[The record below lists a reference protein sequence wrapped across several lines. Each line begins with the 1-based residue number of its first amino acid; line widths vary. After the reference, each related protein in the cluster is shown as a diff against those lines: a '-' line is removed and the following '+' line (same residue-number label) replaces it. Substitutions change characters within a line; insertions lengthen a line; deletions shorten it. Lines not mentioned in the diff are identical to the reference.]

1 MAIVTDLIDEWK
13 GLANARIP
21 WENYWRNIAAYVLPQ
36 TERFDTM
43 LSGAL
48 DGVVSSVVGQPEAAQ
63 KSKNIYDMTSL
74 WGIERLAAGLLSL
87 KTPETEHW
95 HNISFSS
102 YFDDEQSHEEDAAA
116 ERLRNYLFK
125 VRANP
130 QTGFWDAH
138 RAAVKSMCAFGD
150 GWYYIEDTPGGG
162 VARPF
167 RYIYTP
173 LNELY
178 PGVSP
183 TGTPNRM
190 FRVFS
195 WSAEQLVKRFGE
207 KAGDKV
213 VAMANDPKRRH
224 DRVKVMH
231 AIRPRDD
238 FRKQGLGVQTSDFES
253 HYLLPEEEHHIGESG
268 FYEFPFVRYAWN
280 NSGQRP
286 YSEGPVAYAIGE
298 IKSLQEMAK
307 NELIA
312 TQTHIRPAFATYGK
326 NFNRLNLNPGAVNGG
341 LMTRDGKPLFQTLT
355 SGSRPDFAQA
365 VMEARRQNVR
375 ELLYLNLWQIILQD
389 TNDTATEALLRAQ
402 EKGELLGPVGISLN
416 GGLSSMVDRENA
428 ILARRDAFAPSSP
441 LEMPTSA
448 EGRDIAPV
456 FTSPLDRL
464 RRMGELIGMQRLV
477 EFATLLAGGDP
488 QRAAQIMSRFDI
500 DEMLDKAREI
510 LGAPVGSLRP
520 PEDVQKDDSMQS
532 GLQQAMAALE
542 SVRAGGEAAKAAG
555 EGSAALAQGAEQAAA
570 SPALRGMLQQGV
582 PAGARA
588 ATGAFNQ
595 LSR

>member
-1 MAIVTDLIDEWK
+1 MAVVQDLIDEWQ

-21 WENYWRNIAAYVLPQ
+21 WETYWRNIAAYVLPQ
-36 TERFDTM
+36 TESFDTM

-48 DGVVSSVVGQPEAAQ
+48 DGVITSVVGQPEAAQ

-74 WGIERLAAGLLSL
+74 WGIERLTAGLLSL

-95 HNISFSS
+95 HNISFAS
-102 YFDDEQSHEEDAAA
+102 FFEDEQTHDEDLAA

-138 RAAVKSMCAFGD
+138 RAAVKSMCGFGD

-162 VARPF
+162 VKRPF
-167 RYIYTP
+167 RYLYQP
-173 LNELY
+173 LNQVY

-183 TGTPNRM
+183 EGVPNRM
-190 FRVFS
+190 YRVFS
-195 WSAEQLVKRFGE
+195 WSAEQIVKKFGE
-207 KAGDKV
+207 KAGSKV
-213 VAMANDPKRRH
+213 MSMAQDPKRRH
-224 DRVKVMH
+224 DKVKLMH
-231 AIRPRDD
+231 AVRPRDD
-238 FRKQGLGVQTSDFES
+238 FKKLGMGIQTSDFES
-253 HYLLPEEEHHIGESG
+253 HYCLPEEKHHIGEGG

-286 YSEGPVAYAIGE
+286 FSEGPVAYAIGE

-312 TQTHIRPAFATYGK
+312 TQTHIRPAYATYGK

-341 LMTRDGKPLFQTLT
+341 LMTRDGKPLFQPLT

-365 VMEARRQNVR
+365 VLEQRRESVR
-375 ELLYLNLWQIILQD
+375 ELLYLNLWQIVLQD

-416 GGLSSMVDRENA
+416 AGLSTMVDRETA

-441 LEMPTSA
+441 LEMPSAA
-448 EGRDIAPV
+448 EGKDIAPI

-464 RRMGELIGMQRLV
+464 RRMGELIGMQRLA
-477 EFATLLAGGDP
+477 EFATMLSGGDP
-488 QRAAQIMSRFDI
+488 NMAMKIMARFDI

-510 LGAPVGSLRP
+510 LGAPVGSLLP
-520 PEDVQKDDSMQS
+520 QEQSQQQDQMQD
-532 GLQQAMAALE
+532 GMQQVLAALE

-570 SPALRGMLQQGV
+570 SPALKGMMQGGL
-582 PAGARA
+582 PAGGQAGMR
-588 ATGAFNQ
+588 AFNQ
-595 LSR
+595 LNR